1 MSINH
6 AHQPSG
12 KKHTLT
18 WDALKPHILIFF
30 TFLKSATFYGPRY
43 ATWTWLIVFA
53 LLGIQSSALAQ
64 KRYAQ
69 GIFYTYPS
77 GKYVYDIHVSTW
89 NAYFATN
96 DGVLI
101 YNQPREQWEDPVS
114 LSNGLPQIPA
124 KSVYGDDEQQIVWIV
139 TPNYLTSYK
148 VYSEWAQSMILP
160 PQFVD
165 KNIRIGILPGGVVL
179 SNGHQAGFFN
189 STTVMFDHFITDS
202 TERNAVRYAP
212 IYSQGGKSHTQL
224 PLFNMPGQ
232 SQFTASGEIETDYFR
247 SFHVTSI
254 GEGTA
259 GDVFIGT
266 NGGGIYRGN
275 LRTQYLE
282 PFYTGLLEPGV
293 MSLNADQQG
302 NILIG
307 GMLGVTEI
315 SNLDKFEYFRA
326 STQPGLAPGPVYI
339 SVIKPDDKNYL
350 IGARGGVF
358 RLQTANQNWT
368 QVITAMQIQNRKIY
382 DIAAHNRLIAVATGQ
397 NLYLKWGT
405 APLKT
410 LFQEPDGIPI
420 YALLF
425 QNDTLWMGTMYGLYL
440 YDVNGEKLLSSDT
453 DILQNGP
460 APGASTPVYEMK
472 HHGHKIWMATN
483 RGVASF
489 DRKTKEWSVYPAPV
503 EYLTP
508 RGMVVDSSGVWVGTE
523 DGLRYLN
530 PETRLWALFGIE
542 DGLSS
547 NFITDL
553 AATRDYIWAGTDRGL
568 TRISL
573 KGLRLP

>member
-1 MSINH
+1 PPGIKDTLIRDAPN
-6 AHQPSG
+6 
-12 KKHTLT
+12 KKNTLHLLKKYFNPKT
-18 WDALKPHILIFF
+18 CRLNKFAL
-30 TFLKSATFYGPRY
+30 
-43 ATWTWLIVFA
+43 WLILFVFI
-53 LLGIQSSALAQ
+53 GIQSTAIGQ

-101 YNQPREQWEDPVS
+101 YNQSQDQWEDPVS

-139 TPNYLTSYK
+139 TPNYLTGYK
-148 VYSEWAQSMILP
+148 VYNEWAQSSVLP
-160 PQFVD
+160 PEFVD
-165 KNIRIGILPGGVVL
+165 KNVRIGILPGGVVL
-179 SNGHQAGFFN
+179 NNGTQAVVFN

-202 TERNAVRYAP
+202 TERNAVRYTTVV
-212 IYSQGGKSHTQL
+212 SRGGLSRTTL
-224 PLFNMPGQ
+224 PLFSMPGQ

-247 SFHVTSI
+247 SFRVTSV

-259 GDVFIGT
+259 GDVFLGT

-293 MSLNADQQG
+293 MSLNADRQE

-307 GMLGVTEI
+307 GMLGVTQI
-315 SNLDKFEYFRA
+315 SHLDAFQYFRA

-339 SVIKPDDKNYL
+339 SVIKSDGGNYL

-358 RLQTANQNWT
+358 RLETARQNWT
-368 QVITAMQIQNRKIY
+368 QVITAMQLQNRKIY
-382 DIAAHNRLIAVATGQ
+382 DIASHNRLIAVATGQ

-420 YALLF
+420 YSLLF
-425 QNDTLWMGTMYGLYL
+425 QNDTL
-440 YDVNGEKLLSSDT
+440 
-453 DILQNGP
+453 
-460 APGASTPVYEMK
+460 
-472 HHGHKIWMATN
+472 
-483 RGVASF
+483 
-489 DRKTKEWSVYPAPV
+489 
-503 EYLTP
+503 
-508 RGMVVDSSGVWVGTE
+508 
-523 DGLRYLN
+523 
-530 PETRLWALFGIE
+530 
-542 DGLSS
+542 
-547 NFITDL
+547 
-553 AATRDYIWAGTDRGL
+553 
-568 TRISL
+568 
-573 KGLRLP
+573 